1 MLRASPQTRPP
12 NVIGE
17 RMRPTPAPVVDMEEY
32 RHRVRV
38 KRVYKP
44 DTPTGPEL
52 KVLTDQVMANFSEK
66 FKLRVSGALKLRAL
80 NQYVRC
86 VLGKDGLESHLLEMV
101 KRRQRRKSREGVAIL
116 FERAWTEE
124 LRLLVVQARYFVDS
138 AEETEDITRRGHLIL
153 RGVSLRGRFVFITLH
168 EKQGVVVGIYSGS
181 QWNHRLSFNNS
192 RLVSHRKAQAY
203 RLGKA
208 LLGSR

>member
-12 NVIGE
+12 NVVGD
-17 RMRPTPAPVVDMEEY
+17 RARTTPAPVVDMEEY

-101 KRRQRRKSREGVAIL
+101 KRRQRRVSRLGSAIL

-138 AEETEDITRRGHLIL
+138 AEQTEDITRRGYLIL
-153 RGVSLRGRFVFITLH
+153 RGLSLRGRLVFITLH
-168 EKQGVVVGIYSGS
+168 EKQGAVVGIYSGA
-181 QWNHRLSFNNS
+181 QWNHRLSFSKS
-192 RLVSHRKAQAY
+192 RLTSHRKARAY

-208 LLGSR
+208 LISPR